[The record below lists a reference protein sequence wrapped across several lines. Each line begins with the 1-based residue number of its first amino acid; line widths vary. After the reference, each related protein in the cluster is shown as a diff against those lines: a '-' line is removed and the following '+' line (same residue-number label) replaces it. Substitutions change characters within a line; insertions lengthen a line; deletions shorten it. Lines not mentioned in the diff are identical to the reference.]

1 MYAFSL
7 SEDKLSKL
15 GLGMNSVISVDL
27 SEVITIDAELS
38 STTEELLELV
48 TNQHFLIDVS
58 LEHSLPRLRRYAED
72 NFGCVIE
79 LNTLCTIEGHTSVEV
94 RLKHFAVKMDESIT
108 LSVLTEDGLVSLLKD
123 IIKTLAAL
131 LPLPCAICSQCDTRH
146 KCMRCP

>member
-1 MYAFSL
+1 MFAFSL

-27 SEVITIDAELS
+27 SEIITIDAKLS
-38 STTEELLELV
+38 PTAEELLESV
-48 TNQHFLIDVS
+48 TDKPFLIDVS
-58 LEHSLPRLRRYAED
+58 LEHSLPRLRRYAKD

-94 RLKHFAVKMDESIT
+94 KLKHFAVKMDASIT

-123 IIKTLAAL
+123 IIKTLVAL
-131 LPLPCAICSQCDTRH
+131 LPLPYAICSQYDTRH
-146 KCMRCP
+146 KHMRCP